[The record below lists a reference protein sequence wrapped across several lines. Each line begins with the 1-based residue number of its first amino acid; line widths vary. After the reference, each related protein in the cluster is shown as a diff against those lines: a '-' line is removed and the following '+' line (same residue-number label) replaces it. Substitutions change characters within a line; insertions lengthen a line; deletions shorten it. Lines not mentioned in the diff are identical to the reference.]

1 MKAVCAIL
9 CATCV
14 GVGSGNG
21 QTWTPTSLNTN
32 YYWRGVASSADGTK
46 LAAAAS
52 DSAGDGIYL
61 STNSG
66 ATWTPAQ
73 APSGGWGPIVYSAGG
88 TELVAANAGVGGIY
102 ISTNSGATWN
112 QANVPVEQWSS
123 IAVSADGT
131 KLLAG
136 YPPDDVG
143 PADIYAS
150 TNSGNSWFQ
159 PTNIDGSSIAVACSA
174 DGSRMA
180 ALTYGGEGQSVL
192 IVSTN
197 FGLNWQP
204 AAPSGAEFGLGCAA
218 DGTKLYA
225 AGTNFYM
232 SPNWGATWPS
242 SGPEAPVFGLFA
254 CSANGSVLS
263 GRGPGNDTFPIYTS
277 RDGGSTWTSNDVP
290 PAVWTAFACSADGN
304 TLVAAA
310 EPEGST
316 GGGIWVSKMPP
327 SPHLNVISLNG
338 NLNFSWIV
346 PSTNMVLE
354 LSLNLSPVNWSILTN
369 SPSLN
374 LANLQEQL
382 TLRSTNG
389 HAFFRLVSQ

>member
-1 MKAVCAIL
+1 MRVVCAIL
-9 CATCV
+9 CVMGITA
-14 GVGSGNG
+14 GSGQG
-21 QTWTPTSLNTN
+21 QTWRLTSLNTN

-52 DSAGDGIYL
+52 QSAGDGIYL

-66 ATWTPAQ
+66 ATWTQIA
-73 APSGGWGPIVYSAGG
+73 APPGSWGPIACSADG
-88 TELVAANAGVGGIY
+88 TKLVGANGGVGGIY
-102 ISTNSGATWN
+102 VSTNSGETWN

-123 IAVSADGT
+123 IAASADGT

-150 TNSGNSWFQ
+150 TNAGNSWFS
-159 PTNIDGSSIAVACSA
+159 PTNITGSSIAVACSA
-174 DGSRMA
+174 DGSKMA
-180 ALTYGGEGQSVL
+180 ALTYGGEGQSML

-197 FGLNWQP
+197 FGLFWQS
-204 AAPSGAEFGLGCAA
+204 AAPSGAEFGLGYAA

-232 SPNWGATWPS
+232 SQDWGATWPS
-242 SGPEAPVFGLFA
+242 SGPEAPVFGLFG
-254 CSANGSVLS
+254 CSANGSALL

-277 RDGGSTWTSNDVP
+277 RDDGFTWISNDVP

-304 TLVAAA
+304 ILVAAA
-310 EPEGST
+310 EPDGST
-316 GGGIWVSKMPP
+316 GGGVWVSKTRP
-327 SPHLNVISLNG
+327 SPRLNLFLSNG
-338 NLNFSWIV
+338 SLNFSWIV

-354 LSLNLSPVNWSILTN
+354 QGLNLVNWTILTN

-374 LANLQEQL
+374 LSNLQEQL
-382 TLRSTNG
+382 TLRPTNSR
-389 HAFFRLVSQ
+389 ALFRLVSQ